1 MRQRSKRPGPALWTV
16 SIAVALSLIACSRS
30 GKARVEKVVR
40 APFNIKVHATGQLQ
54 SAASIYV
61 GCPSVERMW
70 QYTISFMAPEGKA
83 VKAGDMILSFDAR
96 ELMQRLQLKQSE
108 LDTGMKELE
117 RMQLQEQQTKED
129 DSLQLEEDKVNKQKA
144 VRKADYPE
152 DLIAANEFQKRKMEL
167 ELAELQEK
175 LAESRLA
182 NQISGMRSRIHIQES
197 KVRLLREEVE
207 RLERDIQKM
216 NVQAP
221 KPGLVVYTPNWDGK
235 KKTVG
240 DMTWMGDNVLELP
253 DLSRMQMKAVILEVQ
268 AGRVET
274 GQKAEVRLDS
284 NPDRVFKGVVISLG
298 RVFRVKSDSQPAIVF
313 DALIDLSESD
323 TGLMRPG
330 MAAGVDITIS
340 SKENV
345 LQVPEAAII
354 YDENRVAVWKKG
366 AFSEELT
373 PVTVGARS
381 SGMVEILKGLKENDK
396 IVIRT
401 GAAENGR

>member
-1 MRQRSKRPGPALWTV
+1 MRQKSKRSRPALWTITV
-16 SIAVALSLIACSRS
+16 AVTLSLLACSHS
-30 GKARVEKVVR
+30 GKVREDKVVK
-40 APFNIKVHATGQLQ
+40 APFHIRIHATGQLQ
-54 SAASIYV
+54 SAASLYV

-70 QYTISFMAPEGKA
+70 QYMISFMAPEGKA
-83 VKAGDMILSFDAR
+83 VNEGDMILSFDAR

-129 DSLQLEEDKVNKQKA
+129 VTLQLEEDKVNRQKA

-152 DLIAANEFQKRKMEL
+152 ELIAVNELQKRKMEL
-167 ELAELQEK
+167 ELADLQEK

-197 KVRLLREEVE
+197 KVRLSKEQVE

-221 KPGLVVYTPNWDGK
+221 KPGIVVYTPDWDGK
-235 KKTVG
+235 KKAVG
-240 DMTWMGDNVLELP
+240 DTTWMGENTLELP

-268 AGRVET
+268 AGRVQT

-284 NPDRVFKGVVISLG
+284 NPDRVFKGVILSLG

-323 TGLMRPG
+323 PGLMRPG

-340 SKENV
+340 SRENV
-345 LQVPEAAII
+345 LQVPEAAIV
-354 YDENRVAVWKKG
+354 YRENRLAVWKKG
-366 AFSEELT
+366 TFSEELT

-381 SGMVEILKGLKENDK
+381 SGMVEILSGLKENDT
-396 IVIRT
+396 IVIRS
-401 GAAENGR
+401 GAGAGGR